1 MTKKKVLSDK
11 HIEDMGLR
19 AFVIKQHV
27 SDILRISENCVPVN
41 CGLYRD
47 LQTIERKTQTLYRS
61 LELEA
66 TRRGWSENR
75 LSKIFAK
82 SIESL

>member
-1 MTKKKVLSDK
+1 MTKKKTLNDK
-11 HIEDMGLR
+11 QIEDMGLR

-27 SDILRISENCVPVN
+27 SDILRMSENNVPVN

-47 LQTIERKTQTLYRS
+47 LQAIERKTQTLYRS

-75 LSKIFAK
+75 LSKIFAR
-82 SIESL
+82 SIGSL